1 MGYFQ
6 FVEWNI
12 KMMKNILLICD
23 NAAPYRGNF
32 IPSME
37 YLENTYRDGR
47 MIYLFPENAQDVSW
61 MPLFQK
67 EHRVYFMPKGF
78 FGKKISFWGLKKLRE
93 IIKEEDIKVIH
104 THFMVYNYSLFVAR
118 HTFARKIK
126 MIAHIHNQF
135 AIPSTKS
142 APIKKFVM
150 ENTYDTII
158 GVSKSVAEGLNR
170 QIKHKDITYIDNAIC
185 FSRLDT
191 YEKISLRDN
200 ENQKVVLMAGW
211 PALVKGVDIAAQA
224 ILELRNDGCDIK
236 LCIMQSGDFE
246 QTQHCV
252 TEAIGSYPDWVDIL
266 PPREDVATYYNAA
279 DIFLSASRT
288 EAFSYCLVEA
298 AYCTPMLITSD
309 IPGPSDLKIDG
320 MEKFVSEDVEDLA
333 HKMKELLVIS
343 MDVEERKYNVI
354 RLYELRHWAE
364 AIAELY

>member
-1 MGYFQ
+1 MKNVLLICGYAAPYKGNFILSLEYLEDTYKDGKMVYMFPENAKNVVWMADFQENHCVYFMSMGF
-6 FVEWNI
+6 FGKKVNRKILKEL
-12 KMMKNILLICD
+12 KNILLI
-23 NAAPYRGNF
+23 
-32 IPSME
+32 
-37 YLENTYRDGR
+37 
-47 MIYLFPENAQDVSW
+47 
-61 MPLFQK
+61 
-67 EHRVYFMPKGF
+67 
-78 FGKKISFWGLKKLRE
+78 
-93 IIKEEDIKVIH
+93 EDIKIIH
-104 THFMVYNYSLFVAR
+104 THFLVYNYSLFVAK
-118 HTFARKIK
+118 HTFARNIR

-135 AIPSTKS
+135 AIPTTKS

-150 ENTYDTII
+150 EHSYDTIV

-252 TEAIGSYPDWVDIL
+252 TEAIGSYPDWVEIL
-266 PPREDVATYYNAA
+266 PPREDVATYYNTA

-320 MEKFVSEDVEDLA
+320 MERFVSEDVEDLA

>member
-1 MGYFQ
+1 
-6 FVEWNI
+6 
-12 KMMKNILLICD
+12 MKNVLLICGY
-23 NAAPYRGNF
+23 AAPYKGNF
-32 IPSME
+32 IPSLE
-37 YLENTYRDGR
+37 YLEDTYKDGK
-47 MIYLFPENAQDVSW
+47 MVYMFPENAKNVVW
-61 MPLFQK
+61 MADFS
-67 EHRVYFMPKGF
+67 ENHCVYFMSMGF
-78 FGKKISFWGLKKLRE
+78 FGKKVNWKILKELKNILQ
-93 IIKEEDIKVIH
+93 IEDIKIIH
-104 THFMVYNYSLFVAR
+104 THFLVYNYSLFVAK
-118 HTFARKIK
+118 HTFARNIR

-170 QIKHKDITYIDNAIC
+170 QIKLYRLNYIDNAIC

-252 TEAIGSYPDWVDIL
+252 TEAIGSYPDWVEIL

>member
-1 MGYFQ
+1 MKNVLLICGYAAPYKGNFILSLEYLEDTYKDGKMVYMFPSNAKNVAWMADFQENHCVYFMSMGF
-6 FVEWNI
+6 FGKKVNRKILKEL
-12 KMMKNILLICD
+12 KNILLI
-23 NAAPYRGNF
+23 
-32 IPSME
+32 
-37 YLENTYRDGR
+37 
-47 MIYLFPENAQDVSW
+47 
-61 MPLFQK
+61 
-67 EHRVYFMPKGF
+67 
-78 FGKKISFWGLKKLRE
+78 
-93 IIKEEDIKVIH
+93 EDIKIIH
-104 THFMVYNYSLFVAR
+104 THFLVYNYSLFVSK
-118 HTFARKIK
+118 HTFAKSIR

-135 AIPSTKS
+135 AIPTTKS

-150 ENTYDTII
+150 EHSYDTIV
-158 GVSKSVAEGLNR
+158 GVSKSVADGLNR
-170 QIKHKDITYIDNAIC
+170 SIKHKNITYIDNAIC
-185 FSRLDT
+185 FSRLDS

-200 ENQKVVLMAGW
+200 ENQKVILMAGW

-246 QTQHCV
+246 QTSHCV
-252 TEAIGSYPDWVDIL
+252 TEAIGSYPDWVEIL

-320 MEKFVSEDVEDLA
+320 MERFVSEDVEDLA

>member
-1 MGYFQ
+1 
-6 FVEWNI
+6 
-12 KMMKNILLICD
+12 MKNVLLICGY
-23 NAAPYRGNF
+23 AAPYKGNF
-32 IPSME
+32 IPSLE
-37 YLENTYRDGR
+37 YLEDTYKDGK
-47 MIYLFPENAQDVSW
+47 MVYMFPENAKNVVW
-61 MPLFQK
+61 MADFQ
-67 EHRVYFMPKGF
+67 ENHCVYFMSMGF
-78 FGKKISFWGLKKLRE
+78 FGKKVNWKILKELKNILQ
-93 IIKEEDIKVIH
+93 IEDIKIIH
-104 THFMVYNYSLFVAR
+104 THFLVYNYSLFVAK
-118 HTFARKIK
+118 HTFARNIR

-252 TEAIGSYPDWVDIL
+252 TEAIGSYPDWVEIL

>member
-1 MGYFQ
+1 
-6 FVEWNI
+6 
-12 KMMKNILLICD
+12 MKNVLLICGY
-23 NAAPYRGNF
+23 AAPYKGNF
-32 IPSME
+32 IPSLE
-37 YLENTYRDGR
+37 YLEDTYKDGK
-47 MIYLFPENAQDVSW
+47 MVYMFPENAKNVVW
-61 MPLFQK
+61 MADFQ
-67 EHRVYFMPKGF
+67 ENHCVYFMSMGF
-78 FGKKISFWGLKKLRE
+78 FGKKVNWKILKELKNILQ
-93 IIKEEDIKVIH
+93 IEDIKIIH
-104 THFMVYNYSLFVAR
+104 THFLVYNYSLFVAK
-118 HTFARKIK
+118 HTFARNIR

-252 TEAIGSYPDWVDIL
+252 TEAIGSYPDWVEIL

-354 RLYELRHWAE
+354 RLYDLRSWTS
-364 AIAELY
+364 AIVEMY

>member
-1 MGYFQ
+1 MKNVLLICGYAAPYKGNFILSLEYLEDTYKDGKMVYMFPENAKNVVWMADFQKKHCVYFMPMGF
-6 FVEWNI
+6 FGKKVNRKILKEL
-12 KMMKNILLICD
+12 KNILLI
-23 NAAPYRGNF
+23 
-32 IPSME
+32 
-37 YLENTYRDGR
+37 
-47 MIYLFPENAQDVSW
+47 
-61 MPLFQK
+61 
-67 EHRVYFMPKGF
+67 
-78 FGKKISFWGLKKLRE
+78 
-93 IIKEEDIKVIH
+93 EDIKIIH
-104 THFMVYNYSLFVAR
+104 THFLVYNYSLFVAK
-118 HTFARKIK
+118 HTFARNIR

-135 AIPSTKS
+135 AIPTTKS

-150 ENTYDTII
+150 EHSYDTIV
-158 GVSKSVAEGLNR
+158 GVSKSVANGLNKS
-170 QIKHKDITYIDNAIC
+170 IKHKNITHIDNAIC

-211 PALVKGVDIAAQA
+211 PALVKGVDIAAEA

-252 TEAIGSYPDWVDIL
+252 TEAIGSYPDWVEIL

-320 MEKFVSEDVEDLA
+320 MERFVSEDVEDLA

>member
-1 MGYFQ
+1 MKNVLLICGYAAPYKGNFILSLEYLEDTYKDGKMVYMFPENAKNVVWMADFQENHCVYFMSMGF
-6 FVEWNI
+6 FGKKVNRKILKEL
-12 KMMKNILLICD
+12 KNILLI
-23 NAAPYRGNF
+23 
-32 IPSME
+32 
-37 YLENTYRDGR
+37 
-47 MIYLFPENAQDVSW
+47 
-61 MPLFQK
+61 
-67 EHRVYFMPKGF
+67 
-78 FGKKISFWGLKKLRE
+78 
-93 IIKEEDIKVIH
+93 EDIKIIH
-104 THFMVYNYSLFVAR
+104 THFLVYNYSLFVAK
-118 HTFARKIK
+118 HTFARNIR

-135 AIPSTKS
+135 AIPTTKS

-150 ENTYDTII
+150 EHSYDTIV

-200 ENQKVVLMAGW
+200 ENQKVVIMAGW

-246 QTQHCV
+246 QTEHCV
-252 TEAIGSYPDWVDIL
+252 TEAIGSYPDWVEIL

-320 MEKFVSEDVEDLA
+320 MERFVSEDVEDLA
-333 HKMKELLVIS
+333 HKIKELLVIS
-343 MDVEERKYNVI
+343 YFYGCRRANVI

>member
-1 MGYFQ
+1 
-6 FVEWNI
+6 
-12 KMMKNILLICD
+12 
-23 NAAPYRGNF
+23 
-32 IPSME
+32 
-37 YLENTYRDGR
+37 
-47 MIYLFPENAQDVSW
+47 
-61 MPLFQK
+61 
-67 EHRVYFMPKGF
+67 
-78 FGKKISFWGLKKLRE
+78 
-93 IIKEEDIKVIH
+93 
-104 THFMVYNYSLFVAR
+104 
-118 HTFARKIK
+118 
-126 MIAHIHNQF
+126 
-135 AIPSTKS
+135 
-142 APIKKFVM
+142 M

-252 TEAIGSYPDWVDIL
+252 TEAIGSYPDWVKIL

-288 EAFSYCLVEA
+288 EGLSYAIIEA
-298 AYCTPMLITSD
+298 SYSSAMVCCSNLQGNSLD
-309 IPGPSDLKIDG
+309 IPNNKVFVVNDIDG
-320 MEKFVSEDVEDLA
+320 CYEALYNILNLSLKEKISYKTITRDFIL
-333 HKMKELLVIS
+333 KRYS
-343 MDVEERKYNVI
+343 MDGWVKEVVK
-354 RLYELRHWAE
+354 LYE
-364 AIAELY
+364 

>member
-1 MGYFQ
+1 MKNVLLICGYAAPYKGNFILSLEYLEDTYKDGKMVYMFPSNAKNVAWMADFQENHCVYFMSMGF
-6 FVEWNI
+6 FGKKVNRKILKEL
-12 KMMKNILLICD
+12 KNILLI
-23 NAAPYRGNF
+23 
-32 IPSME
+32 
-37 YLENTYRDGR
+37 
-47 MIYLFPENAQDVSW
+47 
-61 MPLFQK
+61 
-67 EHRVYFMPKGF
+67 
-78 FGKKISFWGLKKLRE
+78 
-93 IIKEEDIKVIH
+93 EDIKIIH
-104 THFMVYNYSLFVAR
+104 THFLVYNYSLFVSK
-118 HTFARKIK
+118 HTFAKSIR
-126 MIAHIHNQF
+126 MIAHIHDQF
-135 AIPSTKS
+135 AIPTTKS

-150 ENTYDTII
+150 EHSYDTIV
-158 GVSKSVAEGLNR
+158 GVSKSVADGLNR
-170 QIKHKDITYIDNAIC
+170 SIKHKNITYIDNAIC
-185 FSRLDT
+185 FSRLDS

-200 ENQKVVLMAGW
+200 ENQKVILMAGW

-246 QTQHCV
+246 QTSHCV
-252 TEAIGSYPDWVDIL
+252 TEAIGSYPDWVEIL

-320 MEKFVSEDVEDLA
+320 MERFVSEDVEDLA

>member
-1 MGYFQ
+1 
-6 FVEWNI
+6 
-12 KMMKNILLICD
+12 MKNVLLICGY
-23 NAAPYRGNF
+23 AASYKGNF
-32 IPSME
+32 IPSLE
-37 YLENTYRDGR
+37 YLEDTYKEGK
-47 MIYLFPENAQDVSW
+47 MIYMFPENAKNVVW
-61 MPLFQK
+61 MDDFK
-67 EHRVYFMPKGF
+67 ENHRVYFMSMGF
-78 FGKKISFWGLKKLRE
+78 FDKKVNWKILKELKNILQ
-93 IIKEEDIKVIH
+93 IEDIKIIH
-104 THFMVYNYSLFVAR
+104 THFLVYNYSLFVAK

-252 TEAIGSYPDWVDIL
+252 TEAIGSYPDWVKIL

-288 EAFSYCLVEA
+288 EGLSYAIIEA
-298 AYCTPMLITSD
+298 SYSSAMVCCSNLQGNSLD
-309 IPGPSDLKIDG
+309 IPNNKVFVVNDIDG
-320 MEKFVSEDVEDLA
+320 CYEALYNILNLSLKEKISYKTITRDFIL
-333 HKMKELLVIS
+333 KRYS
-343 MDVEERKYNVI
+343 MDGWVKEVVK
-354 RLYELRHWAE
+354 LYE
-364 AIAELY
+364 

>member
-1 MGYFQ
+1 
-6 FVEWNI
+6 
-12 KMMKNILLICD
+12 MKNVLLICGY
-23 NAAPYRGNF
+23 AAPYKENF
-32 IPSME
+32 IPSLE
-37 YLENTYRDGR
+37 YLEDTYKDGK
-47 MIYLFPENAQDVSW
+47 MVYMFPENAKNVVW
-61 MPLFQK
+61 MADFQ
-67 EHRVYFMPKGF
+67 ENHCVYFMSMGF
-78 FGKKISFWGLKKLRE
+78 FGKKVNWKILKELKNILQ
-93 IIKEEDIKVIH
+93 IEDIKIIH
-104 THFMVYNYSLFVAR
+104 THFLVYNYSLFVAK
-118 HTFARKIK
+118 HTFARNIR

-158 GVSKSVAEGLNR
+158 GVSKSVSEGLNR

-252 TEAIGSYPDWVDIL
+252 TEAIGSYPDWVEIL